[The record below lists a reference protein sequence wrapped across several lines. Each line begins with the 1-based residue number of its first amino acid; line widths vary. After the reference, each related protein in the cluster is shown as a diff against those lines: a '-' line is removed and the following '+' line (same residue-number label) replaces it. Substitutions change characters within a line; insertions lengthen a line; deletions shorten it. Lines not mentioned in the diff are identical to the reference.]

1 MQIEHQTFQS
11 FPQTRY
17 QGSKLKLLPWISDCL
32 SSHNLNYQTVLD
44 AFSGTGS
51 VSYLFKTLNK
61 TVISND
67 IMPCNYYT
75 SKAFIQNNDILLTQ
89 EDIRFLL
96 QKHSISYNHFI
107 ANTFQNIYYTDEEN
121 QWLDMVTQNIFNL
134 DCEYKKS
141 IAFWA
146 LFQSCIIKRPYNLFH
161 RKNLHIR
168 TANVQRSFGNK
179 TTWDKPFEHFFQK
192 FILEANQAIFS
203 NSYSHQAYCQ
213 DILHLS
219 IPKPDLVYI
228 DSPYIPQ
235 KGSKTTYHD
244 FYHFLNGLTNYYH
257 WKQQIDY
264 SSKNLKLISP
274 YSIWEDKKNIIVEHN
289 LYSDTIQPISF
300 QPSLKYCPGG
310 DQFLFINHLGIVSP
324 CTWISDEFPEFHH
337 LSLSDFSLEEIF
349 QHFTFQKFI
358 QLKHQKINQCFLQY
372 YQKEPL
378 FQKLYAFSTE
388 NLHYLS
394 QLPIKNKSH
403 ALTITGSGD
412 QALELILLGFKNI
425 YLIDIQPFSQYFAEL
440 KFIAIQHLSLQEF
453 KKFFYISEQ
462 SFSYHSYQKL
472 RQFLSPICESFWN
485 IEYQKHQFNGYLLRT
500 SSLFKTE
507 YEKQSQHEKNIPYLT
522 NPSQYLFLQEALEKV
537 SIEFL
542 TGDYQTYSFKQKYD
556 CILLS
561 NIADY
566 SHKIFPINSIQNF
579 KTYFVQKSFSHLN
592 EQGFL
597 MFAYIYDYENQH
609 NSHLRNPINS
619 LEQRKSFFS
628 DLEYQELLIK
638 SAIENLQHDIVC
650 YLSSISV

>member
-1 MQIEHQTFQS
+1 MRLFVNNSFSFCKFHIPENQKKVIWEITNECNYSCEYCIFSSTGKKPRGELNFIKVMNTLHELKDKGFSYIKFTGGEPFLRKDFLSIIQQANQLNFQMDISTNASHIDLELAFQLSQIPFSFIHVSIDGYNELSHECVRGKHTFQKTINGLKNLLHYS
-11 FPQTRY
+11 IPIRVGCVIHSENEYHLQKIVDFMEQLGVPKIIFSKMAPI
-17 QGSKLKLLPWISDCL
+17 GKLK
-32 SSHNLNYQTVLD
+32 NQTKHL
-44 AFSGTGS
+44 AQQST
-51 VSYLFKTLNK
+51 
-61 TVISND
+61 
-67 IMPCNYYT
+67 
-75 SKAFIQNNDILLTQ
+75 
-89 EDIRFLL
+89 EDL
-96 QKHSISYNHFI
+96 
-107 ANTFQNIYYTDEEN
+107 
-121 QWLDMVTQNIFNL
+121 IFTI
-134 DCEYKKS
+134 E
-141 IAFWA
+141 
-146 LFQSCIIKRPYNLFH
+146 
-161 RKNLHIR
+161 NLH
-168 TANVQRSFGNK
+168 
-179 TTWDKPFEHFFQK
+179 
-192 FILEANQAIFS
+192 
-203 NSYSHQAYCQ
+203 
-213 DILHLS
+213 
-219 IPKPDLVYI
+219 
-228 DSPYIPQ
+228 
-235 KGSKTTYHD
+235 
-244 FYHFLNGLTNYYH
+244 
-257 WKQQIDY
+257 
-264 SSKNLKLISP
+264 
-274 YSIWEDKKNIIVEHN
+274 KKNIIVEHN

-638 SAIENLQHDIVC
+638 SAIENIQYDVVC
-650 YLSSISV
+650 YLSHQL